1 MTMETLQENVFLS
14 ESGMNFIQWRRSV
27 WMFFLQS
34 LPEKNVKCSYSFPH
48 ILHCITKKNTFIFS
62 ELVFLVRLATD
73 GKILFKHIRLG

>member
-1 MTMETLQENVFLS
+1 
-14 ESGMNFIQWRRSV
+14 
-27 WMFFLQS
+27 MFFLQS